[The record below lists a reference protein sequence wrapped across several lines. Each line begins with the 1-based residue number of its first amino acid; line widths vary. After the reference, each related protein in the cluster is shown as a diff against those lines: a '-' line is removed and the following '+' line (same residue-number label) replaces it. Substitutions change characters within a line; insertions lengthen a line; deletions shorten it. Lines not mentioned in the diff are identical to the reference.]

1 MAKAKSKVTVESGV
15 TTISVTRD
23 YPAGEQATAPRVWE
37 IISDFSGLKKIFPNL
52 LRVYVTYPD
61 DSSSVIGTVRD
72 MTFSPSS
79 SDHMYPLPVG
89 IEKLVELNEKSR
101 RLQYISVLG
110 LPAKDYASVMQV
122 TGENACT
129 LSWVSTYR
137 DDGGGAG
144 FANVLAGI
152 LVSGADQIAKVLK
165 AR

>member
-23 YPAGEQATAPRVWE
+23 YPAGEQATAPHVWE

-144 FANVLAGI
+144 FANALAGI

>member
-23 YPAGEQATAPRVWE
+23 YPAGEQATAPHVWE

-137 DDGGGAG
+137 DDGGGSD
-144 FANVLAGI
+144 FANALAGI